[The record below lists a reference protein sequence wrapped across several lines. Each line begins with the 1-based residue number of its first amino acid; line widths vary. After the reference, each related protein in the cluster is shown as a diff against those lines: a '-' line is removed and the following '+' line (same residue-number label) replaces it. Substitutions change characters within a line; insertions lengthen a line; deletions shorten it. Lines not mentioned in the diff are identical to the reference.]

1 MKKSNFV
8 IAIAV
13 MLLFVSAGCLQTVE
27 EAPAG
32 DTTETFNLSATYTDA
47 DGGVL
52 LEKSFAVEK
61 GTNAF
66 DALKENVE
74 VDFEMSSFG
83 AFIKG
88 LGGVETPEGYYL
100 AMYVNGE
107 YAEKGISDY
116 TVDEDLQIEW
126 TQESIESFGA

>member
-32 DTTETFNLSATYTDA
+32 DTTETFNITAKYTDA
-47 DGGVL
+47 DGGIL

-66 DALKENVE
+66 EALKENVE
-74 VDFEMSSFG
+74 IEFETYEIG
-83 AFIKG
+83 AFITG
-88 LGGVETPEGYYL
+88 IGGVETPEGYYL
-100 AMYVNGE
+100 AMYVNGG

-126 TQESIESFGA
+126 KQESIEAFGA